1 MMKTN
6 AQDLRGVTA
15 PIYKEYPGQTA
26 PQPAF
31 IELDCEAET
40 AEARYSGEIG
50 NAVPMPNYYGL
61 VLRFPV
67 LPETRGQVLA
77 EFLESEAFQKLA
89 ERIVSGFTSVW
100 DGNNHRGHYSEE
112 SAYAHAEM
120 TQLIERELYQAS
132 ACVTVVDPEEYFG
145 DSLHYNEEETEVSLG
160 DMSFTADTAEG
171 TLREIAGKLRARLD
185 PEVYIPVSVTAW
197 LKSIQ
202 SDLYEGEA

>member
-15 PIYKEYPGQTA
+15 PLYKEYPGQTA

-31 IELDCEAET
+31 IELDCATET
-40 AEARYSGEIG
+40 VEARYSGEIG
-50 NAVPMPNYYGL
+50 NAMPMLAYYDL
-61 VLRFPV
+61 VLHFPV

-89 ERIVSGFTSVW
+89 ERIVAGFTSVW

-112 SAYAHAEM
+112 SAYAQAEM

-132 ACVTVVDPEEYFG
+132 ACVTVVDPEDYFG

-171 TLREIAGKLRARLD
+171 TLREIAGKLRASLD

-202 SDLYEGEA
+202 ASL